1 MNTQNTGFK
10 TGFFG
15 AMKTLESAKVNL
27 DYYPAI
33 LTVESEHV
41 SNIDTLMPFN
51 RDDFTGPG
59 ISIYRL
65 RHAYHHVMVDKYD
78 H

>member
-1 MNTQNTGFK
+1 MT
-10 TGFFG
+10 
-15 AMKTLESAKVNL
+15 
-27 DYYPAI
+27 I

-51 RDDFTGPG
+51 RDDFTGPE

-65 RHAYHHVMVDKYD
+65 GHAYHHVMMDKYD
-78 H
+78 HSIPIVKPVSE